1 MDLRPFLIHYYLADD
16 TIDITEVKTPNS
28 GHDSFPKL
36 LNKMKI
42 QKNWKDVPC
51 KFIAMIGLGK
61 CCKSKLCTEANVR
74 SVKLMGRVIGG
85 GWRARKCSPN
95 YAIIFNKY
103 HTELTR
109 SDEQYKLFKDH
120 NFILTLR
127 RQKCFILKT

>member
-51 KFIAMIGLGK
+51 KFIIMIGLGI
-61 CCKSKLCTEANVR
+61 LLVN
-74 SVKLMGRVIGG
+74 L
-85 GWRARKCSPN
+85 N
-95 YAIIFNKY
+95 YTLKQMEIYTTLYSEN
-103 HTELTR
+103 TR
-109 SDEQYKLFKDH
+109 H
-120 NFILTLR
+120 CNH
-127 RQKCFILKT
+127 